1 MKLMRGTPISTRQQF
16 SAGGNMLPIVTKAS
30 ASSVAGVQQMGTSV
44 GTTKL
49 GAYRMGD
56 QDGNG
61 PASAIYPGDIFSPL
75 PARDRKYADVTFES
89 VGNRTFQ
96 PPGDEMKLHSLLKKF
111 GDQQFKAE
119 QSAPFEEYFRIQK
132 LAKETDEAAR
142 FAGLQEV
149 GASREIMRNLVDA
162 RRQASEDDF
171 MRRMLDAGMSMEDAQ
186 DEIENVRRASALQ
199 ESRTVD
205 DRPYQSKLLLS
216 RIAQS
221 RGAASQVKDPLSQ
234 SAAISNPQNSQDAHL
249 AMGMTDQG
257 FGTNPVDVNRQFM
270 TADFYRKFGRRMP
283 QSQEAQDSAA
293 AVNYLISQ
301 GAAGDVTNVA
311 QVKGLERAEAI
322 QRQREFAASKLETL
336 RNRGTKIVLP
346 LPSTDF
352 FCEPLLRQVYGN
364 RKAGDTTY
372 FTTED
377 SQTLTNTQAI
387 VAMNQL
393 LSLDVSG
400 KVYVAAHEYLKN
412 FKVYRN
418 ALPNPEIFEIL
429 RGLVSE
435 LTSGQTISL
444 PFVGKTL
451 SFGADSGNTMELAK
465 CLEAIKTLKAS
476 TAGARQAA
484 KAYAEEM
491 DRMLQN
497 PRGEGPPPPEATRLA
512 TGATAVPEVVI
523 GSTPLVQFGT
533 PKYPAG
539 FMNILDKIQ
548 PAPPAYKESRGE
560 QPKMSTA
567 PPPFVKSRGSQPK
580 SRNTK
585 YGYIPTSEELAG
597 MSKNQLK
604 AEATKLDATVY
615 GTKADLIAKIEAKR
629 QQIEG

>member
-16 SAGGNMLPIVTKAS
+16 SAGGNMVPIVTKAS
-30 ASSVAGVQQMGTSV
+30 AQSVAGVQQMGTSV

-56 QDGNG
+56 SDGNA
-61 PASAIYPGDIFSPL
+61 PPSANYPGDIFSPVR
-75 PARDRKYADVTFES
+75 PSERKYADVTFES
-89 VGNRTFQ
+89 VGNRVFQ
-96 PPGDEMKLHSLLKKF
+96 PEGDDMKLHSLLKKF
-111 GDQQFKAE
+111 GDQKFKAE
-119 QSAPFEEYFRIQK
+119 QSAPFEEYFRIQT
-132 LAKETDEAAR
+132 LARQTDEASR
-142 FAGLQEV
+142 FAGLEQI
-149 GASREIMRNLVDA
+149 GQSREIIRNLA
-162 RRQASEDDF
+162 ETRRQGNEDDF

-186 DEIENVRRASALQ
+186 DEIDNVRRASALQ

-205 DRPYQSKLLLS
+205 DRPYQAKLLIS

-221 RGAASQVKDPLSQ
+221 RGGASQVKDPLTQ

-257 FGTNPVDVNRQFM
+257 FGTNPIDVNRQFM
-270 TADFYRKFGRRMP
+270 TADFYRKFGRKMP

-293 AVNYLISQ
+293 AVNYLITQ

-322 QRQREFAASKLETL
+322 QRQREFAAAKLETL
-336 RNRGTKIVLP
+336 RNRGTKIMLP
-346 LPSTDF
+346 LPATDF
-352 FCEPLLRQVYGN
+352 FCESLLRQVYGN
-364 RKAGDTTY
+364 RKAGESTY

-377 SQTLTNTQAI
+377 SQTLTNTQSI

-393 LSLDVSG
+393 LAVDVSG
-400 KVYVAAHEYLKN
+400 KAYVAAHEYLKN
-412 FKVYRN
+412 FLVYRN

-435 LTSGQTISL
+435 LTSGQSISL

-451 SFGADSGNTMELAK
+451 SFTVDSGNVVELAK

-497 PRGEGPPPPEATRLA
+497 PRGAGPPPPEDTRIGI
-512 TGATAVPEVVI
+512 GATPIAELLSPR
-523 GSTPLVQFGT
+523 PR
-533 PKYPAG
+533 YNAG
-539 FMNILDKIQ
+539 FMKILGEIQ
-548 PAPPAYKESRGE
+548 PAPGSVSSLSSRAPSSRSSGGGGTNAAAAAPVAPAR
-560 QPKMSTA
+560 TA
-567 PPPFVKSRGSQPK
+567 R
-580 SRNTK
+580 
-585 YGYIPTSEELAG
+585 PTPSG
-597 MSKNQLK
+597 W
-604 AEATKLDATVY
+604 TKLSAAAKSALLAEY
-615 GTKADLIAKIEAKR
+615 GVPETGNRTAQYQALMAV
-629 QQIEG
+629 